1 MTSDAAR
8 EVLLVDGNCLLRKG
22 TELLL
27 RSWGHRVIGSASD
40 AQTAFGMIV
49 RRRPEVAVVDMDL
62 PDGTGAELVRRAFA
76 ADRQPAVVLHL
87 ADPSG
92 PALEEA
98 LSCGA
103 RGVVLRSAQPE
114 ELFSAVEVAGNGGFY
129 VSPALMHLTSN
140 GGPAGGHLLS
150 ERERQVL
157 ELLAGGLNGRE
168 ASRILFLSPET
179 VRTHVRNAMRK
190 LGARTRV
197 HAVTMAAKQDEIHV

>member
-1 MTSDAAR
+1 MTCDTPR

-49 RRRPEVAVVDMDL
+49 RRRPEIAVVDMDL

-76 ADRQPAVVLHL
+76 ADRSPAVVLHL
-87 ADPSG
+87 ADPSR

-98 LSCGA
+98 LNCGA
-103 RGVVLRSAQPE
+103 RAVVLRSAQPE

-129 VSPALMHLTSN
+129 VSPELMHMASN
-140 GGPAGGHLLS
+140 GGPASGYVLS
-150 ERERQVL
+150 KREREVL
-157 ELLAGGLNGRE
+157 ELLAEGHNGRE
-168 ASRILFLSPET
+168 TSQLLVLSPET
-179 VRTHVRNAMRK
+179 VRTHVRNAMKK